1 MDQSDAGA
9 VKCEQITIGSGATFT
24 TMNIQNLLLASIG
37 PLGTPEIIIILV
49 LGAILALVA
58 VLPFWFICKKA
69 GLSPWLSCLMIV
81 PFGAVVLPFILA
93 FIDWPSLKRD
103 TTP

>member
-1 MDQSDAGA
+1 
-9 VKCEQITIGSGATFT
+9 
-24 TMNIQNLLLASIG
+24 MNINNILLSIG
-37 PLGTPEIIIILV
+37 PLGTPEIIIIFLLV
-49 LGAILALVA
+49 AILALVA

-69 GLSPWLSCLMIV
+69 GLSPWLACLMIV

-103 TTP
+103 TAQS